1 MPDDQPAET
10 ATTTTRV
17 ETAAPASAP
26 GRPATSSPVVVAR
39 GEAAEGVSVGTADRP
54 VRERVTAPD
63 VVLPPE
69 PVAGITWRPL
79 TLDDLEPLHALCAR
93 IGSVDHPDR
102 GHALEV
108 VRDDLTSPGIDLVRD
123 SIVGVEADGRF
134 VAWGLS
140 HLAPTRVTLVRV
152 GVPGGVDPG
161 RRGEGLGRR
170 VLDWQRA
177 RGEQHL
183 ATCDEVLPAG
193 LVTDVEEDAL
203 ASRAAFRHAGFE
215 ESRWWTELRRDLAEP
230 IDRVG
235 LDPAVRLVTMT
246 DEWVEATRQARN
258 DAFRDHWGSQPTSED
273 RWGRMV
279 GASTFRQDL
288 SLLAV
293 ARPLDDAEG
302 AEQVVA
308 FVLSDVDPED
318 WAALGRRC
326 AYVEYVGVRRSWR
339 GRHLAQSL
347 LASTLEAHVA
357 EGLEVAVLDVDSVSP
372 TGALGLYERAGFVA
386 ARRSATVVRAY

>member
-1 MPDDQPAET
+1 MPDDQPEET
-10 ATTTTRV
+10 ATVTSAV
-17 ETAAPASAP
+17 GGAVGAPATAP
-26 GRPATSSPVVVAR
+26 PAVVAR

-54 VRERVTAPD
+54 VHERVAAPD

-69 PVAGITWRPL
+69 SVAGVTWRPL
-79 TLDDLEPLHALCAR
+79 ALDDLVPLHTLCAR
-93 IGSVDHPDR
+93 IGAVDHPDR

-123 SIVGVEADGRF
+123 SIVGVDADGRF

-140 HLAPTRVTLVRV
+140 HLGPTRVSLVRV

-170 VLDWQRA
+170 LLDWQRA

-183 ATCDEVLPAG
+183 AACDEVLPAG

-203 ASRAAFRHAGFE
+203 ATRAAFRRAGFD
-215 ESRWWTELRRDLAEP
+215 ESRWWTELRRDLTEP
-230 IDRVG
+230 IERVA

-279 GASTFRQDL
+279 GAGTFRQDL

-293 ARPLDDAEG
+293 ARPLDDPEA

-357 EGLEVAVLDVDSVSP
+357 EGLEVTVLDVDSVSP
-372 TGALGLYERAGFVA
+372 TGALGLYDRAGFVA

>member
-1 MPDDQPAET
+1 MPDDQFDET
-10 ATTTTRV
+10 ATMTS
-17 ETAAPASAP
+17 AAVGAAVGS
-26 GRPATSSPVVVAR
+26 PATSSPVVVAP
-39 GEAAEGVSVGTADRP
+39 GEAADGVSIGTADRP
-54 VRERVTAPD
+54 VHERVTATAD
-63 VVLPPE
+63 VTLPE
-69 PVAGITWRPL
+69 SVAGVTWRPL
-79 TLDDLEPLHALCAR
+79 TLDDLVPLHELCAR
-93 IGSVDHPDR
+93 IGAVDHPDR
-102 GHALEV
+102 GRSLEV
-108 VRDDLTSPGIDLVRD
+108 VRDDLTAVDIDLAKD
-123 SIVGVEADGRF
+123 SIVGVAPDGRF

-140 HLAPTRVTLVRV
+140 HLAPTRVSMVRV
-152 GVPGGVDPG
+152 GVDGGVAPD
-161 RRGEGLGRR
+161 RRGEGIGGRL
-170 VLDWQRA
+170 LDWQCA

-193 LVTDVEEDAL
+193 LVTDVEEDAV
-203 ASRAAFRHAGFE
+203 ASRALFRRAGFDE
-215 ESRWWTELRRDLAEP
+215 ARWWTELRRDLSEP
-230 IDRVG
+230 IVDVA
-235 LDPAVRLVTMT
+235 LDPAVRVVTMT

-293 ARPLDDAEG
+293 ARPLDDPEA

-347 LASTLEAHVA
+347 LASTLGAHVA

-372 TGALGLYERAGFVA
+372 TGALGLYDRAGFVA